1 MGSSPCKSIPDIRQ
15 CVNMFVQQHLIE
27 FVRMYQGTKSS
38 TNVYSATYF
47 LKNVARK
54 FDPLSCSN
62 PTDS

>member
-1 MGSSPCKSIPDIRQ
+1 MGSSTCKNIPDIRQ

-47 LKNVARK
+47 
-54 FDPLSCSN
+54 F
-62 PTDS
+62 